1 MFRLSEHLTLS
12 NPEAEFQMEKRNGIF
27 EGNDPFVIAQRWL
40 SEAEVCEIND
50 PNAMALSTV
59 DQSGF
64 PNARMV
70 LLKSIEPNAFVFYT
84 NYESRKSNEINETAK
99 GAICFYWKSLNRQVR
114 LTGSINK
121 VSDQVS
127 DKYYQS
133 RSRGSRIGAWASKQS
148 RELESREVL
157 MEKVKL
163 LESKYDEDIPRPTF
177 WGGFALKPDEFE
189 FWEDGDFRLHDRFV
203 LKPTSLKNE
212 WTAKRY
218 YP

>member
-1 MFRLSEHLTLS
+1 LQLD
-12 NPEAEFQMEKRNGIF
+12 KIV
-27 EGNDPFVIAQRWL
+27 DPILLFKNWL
-40 SEAEVCEIND
+40 SEAEKNEIRD
-50 PNAMALSTV
+50 PNAMQLATV
-59 DQSGF
+59 SKNGM
-64 PNARMV
+64 PSVRTV
-70 LLKSIEPNAFVFYT
+70 LLKDIIDTSFVFYT

-148 RELESREVL
+148 RQLESREVL

-203 LKPTSLKNE
+203 LKPTALKNE

>member
-1 MFRLSEHLTLS
+1 LELD
-12 NPEAEFQMEKRNGIF
+12 KIV
-27 EGNDPFVIAQRWL
+27 DPILLFKNWL
-40 SEAEVCEIND
+40 SEAEKNEIRD
-50 PNAMALSTV
+50 PNAMQLATV
-59 DQSGF
+59 SKNGM
-64 PNARMV
+64 PSVRTV
-70 LLKSIEPNAFVFYT
+70 LLKDIIGTSFVFYT

-203 LKPTSLKNE
+203 LKPTALENE
-212 WTAKRY
+212 WIARRY

>member
-1 MFRLSEHLTLS
+1 
-12 NPEAEFQMEKRNGIF
+12 MELDRIV
-27 EGNDPFVIAQRWL
+27 DPILLFKNWL
-40 SEAEVCEIND
+40 SEAEKNEIRD
-50 PNAMALSTV
+50 PNAMQLATV
-59 DQSGF
+59 SKNGM
-64 PNARMV
+64 PSVRTV
-70 LLKSIEPNAFVFYT
+70 LLKDIIDTSFVFYT

-114 LTGSINK
+114 LTGSVNK

-163 LESKYDEDIPRPTF
+163 LESKYNEDIPRPTF

>member
-1 MFRLSEHLTLS
+1 LELD
-12 NPEAEFQMEKRNGIF
+12 KIV
-27 EGNDPFVIAQRWL
+27 DPILLFKNWL
-40 SEAEVCEIND
+40 SEAEKNEIRD
-50 PNAMALSTV
+50 PNAMQLATV
-59 DQSGF
+59 SKNGM
-64 PNARMV
+64 PSVRTV
-70 LLKSIEPNAFVFYT
+70 LLKDIIDTSFVFYT

-189 FWEDGDFRLHDRFV
+189 FWEDGDFRLHDRFI
-203 LKPTSLKNE
+203 LKPTKIKNQ
-212 WTAKRY
+212 WIAKRY

>member
-1 MFRLSEHLTLS
+1 
-12 NPEAEFQMEKRNGIF
+12 MELDKIV
-27 EGNDPFVIAQRWL
+27 DPILLFKNWL
-40 SEAEVCEIND
+40 SEAEKNEIRD
-50 PNAMALSTV
+50 PNAMQLATV
-59 DQSGF
+59 SKNGM
-64 PNARMV
+64 PSVRTV
-70 LLKSIEPNAFVFYT
+70 LLKDIIGTSFVFYT

-133 RSRGSRIGAWASKQS
+133 RSRGSRIGAWASKQT

-203 LKPTSLKNE
+203 LKPTALKNE

>member
-1 MFRLSEHLTLS
+1 MELDKIVDPTLLFK
-12 NPEAEFQMEKRNGIF
+12 N
-27 EGNDPFVIAQRWL
+27 WL
-40 SEAEVCEIND
+40 SEAEQNEIRD
-50 PNAMALSTV
+50 PNAMQLATV
-59 DQSGF
+59 SKNGM
-64 PNARMV
+64 PSVRTV
-70 LLKSIEPNAFVFYT
+70 LLKDIIDGAFIFYT

-121 VSDQVS
+121 VSNKVS

-157 MEKVKL
+157 IEKVKL
-163 LESKYDEDIPRPTF
+163 LESKHDENIPRPTF

-189 FWEDGDFRLHDRFV
+189 FWEDGDFRLHDRFI
-203 LKPTSLKNE
+203 LKPTKIKNE

>member
-1 MFRLSEHLTLS
+1 
-12 NPEAEFQMEKRNGIF
+12 MELDNIV
-27 EGNDPFVIAQRWL
+27 DPILLFKNWL
-40 SEAEVCEIND
+40 SEAEKNEIRD
-50 PNAMALSTV
+50 PNAMQLATV
-59 DQSGF
+59 SKNGM
-64 PNARMV
+64 PSVRTV
-70 LLKSIEPNAFVFYT
+70 LLKDIIDTSFVFYT

-203 LKPTSLKNE
+203 LKPTALENE
-212 WTAKRY
+212 WIARRY

>member
-1 MFRLSEHLTLS
+1 
-12 NPEAEFQMEKRNGIF
+12 MELDKIV
-27 EGNDPFVIAQRWL
+27 DPILLFKNWL
-40 SEAEVCEIND
+40 SEAEKNEIRD
-50 PNAMALSTV
+50 PNAMQLATV
-59 DQSGF
+59 SKNGM
-64 PNARMV
+64 PSVRTV
-70 LLKSIEPNAFVFYT
+70 LLKDIIDTSFVFYT

>member
-1 MFRLSEHLTLS
+1 
-12 NPEAEFQMEKRNGIF
+12 MELDKIV
-27 EGNDPFVIAQRWL
+27 DPILLFKNWL
-40 SEAEVCEIND
+40 SEAEKNEIRD
-50 PNAMALSTV
+50 PNAMQLATV
-59 DQSGF
+59 SKNGM
-64 PNARMV
+64 PSVRTV
-70 LLKSIEPNAFVFYT
+70 LLKDIIDTSFVFYT

-203 LKPTSLKNE
+203 LKPTALKNE
-212 WTAKRY
+212 WIATRY

>member
-1 MFRLSEHLTLS
+1 MELDKIVDPTLLFK
-12 NPEAEFQMEKRNGIF
+12 N
-27 EGNDPFVIAQRWL
+27 WL
-40 SEAEVCEIND
+40 SEAEQNEIRD
-50 PNAMALSTV
+50 PNAMQLATV
-59 DQSGF
+59 SRNGM
-64 PNARMV
+64 PSVRTV
-70 LLKSIEPNAFVFYT
+70 LLKDIIDGAFIFYT

-121 VSDQVS
+121 VSDEVS

-163 LESKYDEDIPRPTF
+163 LESKHDEDIPRPTF

-189 FWEDGDFRLHDRFV
+189 FWEDGDFRLHDRFI
-203 LKPTSLKNE
+203 LKPTKIKNQ

>member
-1 MFRLSEHLTLS
+1 
-12 NPEAEFQMEKRNGIF
+12 MELDKIV
-27 EGNDPFVIAQRWL
+27 DPILLFKNWL
-40 SEAEVCEIND
+40 SEAEKNEIRD
-50 PNAMALSTV
+50 PNAMQLATV
-59 DQSGF
+59 SKNGM
-64 PNARMV
+64 PSVRTV
-70 LLKSIEPNAFVFYT
+70 LLKDIIDRSFVFYT

-157 MEKVKL
+157 IEKVKL
-163 LESKYDEDIPRPTF
+163 LESKYEEDIPRPTF

-203 LKPTSLKNE
+203 LKPTALKNE

>member
-1 MFRLSEHLTLS
+1 
-12 NPEAEFQMEKRNGIF
+12 MELDKIV
-27 EGNDPFVIAQRWL
+27 DPILLFKNWL
-40 SEAEVCEIND
+40 SEAEKNEIRD
-50 PNAMALSTV
+50 PNAMQLATV
-59 DQSGF
+59 SKNGM
-64 PNARMV
+64 PSVRTV
-70 LLKSIEPNAFVFYT
+70 LLKDIIDTSFVFYT
-84 NYESRKSNEINETAK
+84 NYESRKSNEISETAK

-121 VSDQVS
+121 VSDQLS

-203 LKPTSLKNE
+203 LKPTALENE
-212 WTAKRY
+212 WIARRY

>member
-1 MFRLSEHLTLS
+1 
-12 NPEAEFQMEKRNGIF
+12 MELDKIV
-27 EGNDPFVIAQRWL
+27 DPILLFKNWL
-40 SEAEVCEIND
+40 SEAEKNEIRD
-50 PNAMALSTV
+50 PNAMQLATV
-59 DQSGF
+59 SKNGM
-64 PNARMV
+64 PSVRTV
-70 LLKSIEPNAFVFYT
+70 LLKDIIDTSFVFYT

-163 LESKYDEDIPRPTF
+163 LESKYDENIPRPKF

-203 LKPTSLKNE
+203 LKPTALKNE